1 MSALERVGLK
11 HKAYERADQ
20 LSGGEQQRVAIA
32 RALVQEA
39 KLIFADEPVS
49 SLDPESAKRV
59 MLDLQAICKSENI
72 TVLCSLHQ
80 VELAEK
86 YASRILGLAK
96 GKIVLDTLGGP
107 LSDENKKSIYLF
119 NEPTQGAQ

>member
-1 MSALERVGLK
+1 M
-11 HKAYERADQ
+11 
-20 LSGGEQQRVAIA
+20 
-32 RALVQEA
+32 
-39 KLIFADEPVS
+39 IFADEPVS
-49 SLDPESAKRV
+49 SLDPESAKQV

-72 TVLCSLHQ
+72 TILCSLHQ

-96 GKIVLDTLGGP
+96 GQIVLDTLGGP
-107 LSDENKKSIYLF
+107 LNDENKKSIYLF